1 MLTPAE
7 VLWDHLF
14 WQINFTKRP
23 NVYMFCYHKKLLHL
37 SLYVSLSFFL
47 PPLWNITVLI
57 HGI

>member
-37 SLYVSLSFFL
+37 SLYVSLFL
-47 PPLWNITVLI
+47 SPPSLEYYCFNT
-57 HGI
+57 